1 MKTVNVKKRALVHSP
16 MKTRSQA
23 AAAILDAET
32 LRTEE
37 QEATRET
44 LEEVAQ
50 AIMWKLQELRQERDS
65 ERQELRELRR
75 RDVERQTQFLS

>member
-1 MKTVNVKKRALVHSP
+1 MR
-16 MKTRSQA
+16 TRSQA

-32 LRTEE
+32 LRTEK

-50 AIMWKLQELRQERDS
+50 AIMRKLQELRQERDS

-75 RDVERQTQFLS
+75 RDVERQTQFRG